1 MAISA
6 KYRRHIQ
13 VAGSQYLWWVTEMLE
28 DDFLG
33 SLAAT
38 VASEDRQLLVR
49 YGLSQVDDRRFIV
62 VLGPSFRGL
71 PGLGGPWRRFRCPQ
85 FGTVDRFAPRD
96 VANLIAWCREFGEP
110 ATEVNYMGLEWKAPQ
125 VTAPKARR
133 QRTTAK

>member
-71 PGLGGPWRRFRCPQ
+71 PGLGEG
-85 FGTVDRFAPRD
+85 FGVRNSEP
-96 VANLIAWCREFGEP
+96 LIASRPETWRTSSPG
-110 ATEVNYMGLEWKAPQ
+110 AGSSAS
-125 VTAPKARR
+125 R
-133 QRTTAK
+133 QQR